1 MPIVGLT
8 NQKPQF
14 PQIGQLRK
22 GEWDKEKGMARD
34 LDYFRFTSDI
44 PEVVERFHAFYGDE
58 PRLIN
63 VFLPYPTA
71 DENWE
76 AWYEEYLASGLIH
89 RCDGEFVTRYR
100 DQKTGQYVD
109 PPPNTMKCPY
119 HSGEKERTKN
129 RPGCQPQGRLQVVV
143 REFKRFAYVMV
154 MTTSKNDIINL
165 DAQLRQL
172 ENINGSLTGIPM
184 ILMRRPERISTP
196 KMKKEGDQWVQT
208 TERQRRE
215 SWLLSLEASPEW
227 AEMEMEYQRLQ
238 ALPDIPQLEASTPKE
253 GAWEIVNGMLMPQ
266 EDRQLTPQD
275 EAALTPEDM
284 YGPADEPPPEE
295 EPEQPPEEK
304 PAMTLGEALGT
315 TLHAP
320 AEKLG
325 LEKGDYLWQA
335 VRLDAKGL
343 FEYLTKP
350 SSYKAPTFENTLV
363 QEAAKVILANWDR
376 ARDEVMSEEERM
388 AMYGDIEE
396 VEVVEGELP
405 PLF

>member
-1 MPIVGLT
+1 MPIRGLT

-22 GEWDKEKGMARD
+22 GEWDKEKNMARD

-44 PEVVERFHAFYGDE
+44 PEVVEKFHAFYGDE

-63 VFLPYPTA
+63 VFLPYPTT

-100 DQKTGQYVD
+100 DQNTGQYVD
-109 PPPNTMKCPY
+109 PPPNTLKCPY

-154 MTTSKNDIINL
+154 MTSSKNDIINL

-208 TERQRRE
+208 TDRQRRE

-238 ALPDIPQLEASTPKE
+238 ALPDVPQLEAPKE
-253 GAWEIVNGMLMPQ
+253 DGWQLVEGIVMPP
-266 EDRQLTPQD
+266 EEPKEEPQPQPVS
-275 EAALTPEDM
+275 EQ
-284 YGPADEPPPEE
+284 PPPEE
-295 EPEQPPEEK
+295 EPEQQPEPK

-315 TLHAP
+315 PLHVDT
-320 AEKLG
+320 EKLG
-325 LEKGDYLWQA
+325 LKKGDYLLLA
-335 VRLDAKGL
+335 VRKDAKAL
-343 FEYLTKP
+343 IEYLTKS
-350 SSYKAPTFENTLV
+350 SSYKEPTFENTLV
-363 QEAAKVILANWDR
+363 QEAAKVILADWDR
-376 ARDEVMSEEERM
+376 AREASMSEEEKAVM
-388 AMYGDIEE
+388 DGDIEE
-396 VEVVEGELP
+396 VEVAEGETA